1 MKKLNI
7 TVLLLLVAFSAI
19 CQTKAIRV
27 VKEGNGSPVLFLPG
41 FTTPGSVWQET
52 IKNMD
57 QEKESHLVSYA
68 GFNGIEPIDTPWY
81 GSIKAEV
88 ISYIEK
94 EGLENISIIG
104 HSMGGMLAIDIAAAA
119 PDKVDKI
126 ILVDAIPC
134 MREVMMPGMSA
145 DQILY
150 DSPYSQQM
158 LEMTDEAMTNYA
170 TMSAENM
177 TMNSSKVEILK
188 QWSIEADRKT
198 FVYGYIDLLKL
209 DLREILPQVK
219 AKTLILGAPFPNA
232 EIVKA
237 NYDAQYAKLG
247 SKHIEIAD
255 NSKHFIM
262 FDQPE
267 WFYNHVNTFLANE

>member
-1 MKKLNI
+1 MRKI
-7 TVLLLLVAFSAI
+7 TTTVLLLLLASSAY
-19 CQTKAIRV
+19 CQLEAIRV
-27 VKEGNGSPVLFLPG
+27 VKEGNGNPILFLPG
-41 FTTPGSVWQET
+41 FTAPGSVWQET

-57 QEKESHLVSYA
+57 EERENHLVSYA

-81 GSIKAEV
+81 STIKADV
-88 ISYIEK
+88 ISYIENEK
-94 EGLENISIIG
+94 LENLSIIG
-104 HSMGGMLAIDIAAAA
+104 HSMGGMLAVDIAAAI

-158 LEMTDEAMTNYA
+158 LEMSDEAMKSYA
-170 TMSAENM
+170 AMSAENM
-177 TMNSSKVEILK
+177 TMNSSKVETIM
-188 QWSIEADRKT
+188 QWSVEADRKT
-198 FVYGYIDLLKL
+198 FVHGYIDLLKL
-209 DLREILPQVK
+209 DLREVLPQVK
-219 AKTLILGAPFPNA
+219 AKTLILGASFPDA
-232 EIVKA
+232 ETVKA

-247 SKHIEIAD
+247 SKQIEIAD
-255 NSKHFIM
+255 SSKHFIM

-267 WFYNHVNTFLANE
+267 WFYNHVNTFLTNE